1 MKCPKC
7 HYLGFAS
14 GERCRN
20 CGYDFSLSSA
30 PADPSD
36 LPIRPDESLG
46 PMGDL
51 ALHSDGAVESD
62 ASVPAPAAGEVA
74 DADLP
79 LFLGHTA
86 ARELGVGAHPRSP
99 RAPLSVR
106 RATPEVARVR
116 TAVRRVRRPRASLKL
131 DSATPGGD
139 TGVASRRRAA
149 PETPAPRL
157 RRLLAA
163 GIDLCVLAGIDAGV
177 VLLTL
182 RLCGLAPAAWG
193 TLSLPPL
200 VGFLALLNGGY
211 LVAFTA
217 AGGQTLGK
225 MVCGIKVVGADGKQV
240 TPSAATVRAIAF
252 LISVLPLGV
261 GFFAQFVDR
270 QRRALHDRLAETR
283 VVKVS

>member
-1 MKCPKC
+1 MV
-7 HYLGFAS
+7 
-14 GERCRN
+14 
-20 CGYDFSLSSA
+20 DFT
-30 PADPSD
+30 
-36 LPIRPDESLG
+36 
-46 PMGDL
+46 
-51 ALHSDGAVESD
+51 LHSDGAVEPD
-62 ASVPAPAAGEVA
+62 ASVPAPADGEVA
-74 DADLP
+74 DANLP
-79 LFLGHTA
+79 LFLGLPV
-86 ARELGVGAHPRSP
+86 ARELGGRARPRPP

-106 RATPEVARVR
+106 RATPEVARMR
-116 TAVRRVRRPRASLKL
+116 TAVRRPRASRQL
-131 DSATPGGD
+131 DSAVPGGD
-139 TGVASRRRAA
+139 TGVAGRRRSAQQ
-149 PETPAPRL
+149 TPAPRV

-163 GIDLCVLAGIDAGV
+163 GIDFFVLAGIDAGV

-193 TLSLPPL
+193 TLPLPPL

-225 MVCGIKVVGADGKQV
+225 MACGIKVIGADGQQV

>member
-7 HYLGFAS
+7 YYLGFAS

-30 PADPSD
+30 PANPPD
-36 LPIRPDESLG
+36 LQIRPDESLG
-46 PMGDL
+46 PMVDFT
-51 ALHSDGAVESD
+51 LHSDGAVGPD
-62 ASVPAPAAGEVA
+62 ASVPAPADGEVA

-79 LFLGHTA
+79 LFLGLPA
-86 ARELGVGAHPRSP
+86 ARELGGGAGPRPP

-106 RATPEVARVR
+106 RATPEVARMR
-116 TAVRRVRRPRASLKL
+116 TAVRRVRRPRASRQL
-131 DSATPGGD
+131 DSAVPGGD
-139 TGVASRRRAA
+139 TGMASRRRSAQQ
-149 PETPAPRL
+149 TPAPRV

-163 GIDLCVLAGIDAGV
+163 GLDLFVLAGIDAGV

-193 TLSLPPL
+193 TLPLPPL

-225 MVCGIKVVGADGKQV
+225 MACGIKVIGADGQQV

>member
-1 MKCPKC
+1 M
-7 HYLGFAS
+7 
-14 GERCRN
+14 
-20 CGYDFSLSSA
+20 
-30 PADPSD
+30 PSQ
-36 LPIRPDESLG
+36 RP
-46 PMGDL
+46 
-51 ALHSDGAVESD
+51 
-62 ASVPAPAAGEVA
+62 
-74 DADLP
+74 
-79 LFLGHTA
+79 
-86 ARELGVGAHPRSP
+86 
-99 RAPLSVR
+99 
-106 RATPEVARVR
+106 
-116 TAVRRVRRPRASLKL
+116 
-131 DSATPGGD
+131 
-139 TGVASRRRAA
+139 AA

-157 RRLLAA
+157 RRILAA
-163 GIDLCVLAGIDAGV
+163 GIDLFVLAGIDAGV

-193 TLSLPPL
+193 TLPLPPL

-225 MVCGIKVVGADGKQV
+225 MVCGIKVVSADGKQV
-240 TPSAATVRAIAF
+240 TSSAATVRAIAF

>member
-20 CGYDFSLSSA
+20 CGYDFSLASA
-30 PADPSD
+30 SAYPSD
-36 LPIRPDESLG
+36 LEIRPDESLG
-46 PMGDL
+46 PMVDL
-51 ALHSDGAVESD
+51 TLRSDEAVEPA
-62 ASVPAPAAGEVA
+62 ASVPAPTDGEVA

-79 LFLGHTA
+79 LFRDRTA
-86 ARELGVGAHPRSP
+86 ASELGMGVRPRSP

-116 TAVRRVRRPRASLKL
+116 TTVRRVRQPRASLQL
-131 DSATPGGD
+131 DSAAPGGA
-139 TGVASRRRAA
+139 TGMPSQRPAA

-157 RRLLAA
+157 RRILAA
-163 GIDLCVLAGIDAGV
+163 GIDLFVLAGIDAGV

-193 TLSLPPL
+193 TLPLPPL

-225 MVCGIKVVGADGKQV
+225 MVCGIKVVSADGKQV

-270 QRRALHDRLAETR
+270 QRRALHDRLADTR